1 MQTYLTLVTFVS
13 LAGFYAAAIV
23 LSRTIPSFVLSVDDG
38 TAIRNTLATGLGVGT
53 ATFALWRVHWTSL
66 RRLWAER
73 LKDSRT
79 YLFVTSSLGV
89 VATAVSGGWFVAHA
103 AVLVLDTAP
112 MSSAGW
118 AELLSAW
125 LLFLV
130 SWLLWRHHWA
140 LLRSGAISSP
150 VVSRR
155 RPTADADP
163 LPDRSP
169 HRQRR
174 AA

>member
-13 LAGFYAAAIV
+13 LAGLYAAAIV
-23 LSRTIPSFVLSVDDG
+23 LSRAIPSFVLSVDDG
-38 TAIRNTLATGLGVGT
+38 AAIRNTLAIGLGVGT
-53 ATFALWRVHWTSL
+53 TTFALWCVHWMSL

-73 LKDSRT
+73 LEDGRR
-79 YLFVTSSLGV
+79 YLFLVSSLGV
-89 VATAVSGGWFVAHA
+89 VATAVSGGWFVARVA
-103 AVLVLDTAP
+103 ALVLDTAP

-118 AELLSAW
+118 AELLSVW
-125 LLFLV
+125 LLLLV
-130 SWLLWRHHWA
+130 SWLLWRHHWT

-155 RPTADADP
+155 RPAADADP
-163 LPDRSP
+163 LPDRSS
-169 HRQRR
+169 HRQRQ

>member
-13 LAGFYAAAIV
+13 LAGFYAAAII
-23 LSRTIPSFVLSVDDG
+23 LSQAVPSFVLSVDDG
-38 TAIRNTLATGLGVGT
+38 TAIRNTLATGLGAGAT
-53 ATFALWRVHWTSL
+53 TFALWRVHWTSL

-73 LKDSRT
+73 LKDGRQ
-79 YLFVTSSLGV
+79 YLFLVSSLGAV
-89 VATAVSGGWFVAHA
+89 VTAVSGGWFVARFA
-103 AVLVLDTAP
+103 ALVLDTVP

-118 AELLSAW
+118 AELLSAL

-130 SWLLWRHHWA
+130 SWLLWRHHWT
-140 LLRSGAISSP
+140 LLQPSAISSP
-150 VVSRR
+150 VVSHR
-155 RPTADADP
+155 RPAADADP

-169 HRQRR
+169 HRQQQ